1 MREIADRFRGEQ
13 PPEVQAVLLDFAFW
27 SAEQLAETWPC
38 PASMLDFLRR
48 RGDVPIEEF
57 LVAAEDM
64 TYALPEPS
72 MDPDLFDV
80 CYAAFST
87 LSRSWEAARMIVTL
101 RDDHWFKLRNRLAA
115 IELAPGVK
123 QASLFTGDMP

>member
-27 SAEQLAETWPC
+27 SAEQLAETWSC

-64 TYALPEPS
+64 TDALPEPS

-87 LSRSWEAARMIVTL
+87 LSRSWSTTT
-101 RDDHWFKLRNRLAA
+101 
-115 IELAPGVK
+115 
-123 QASLFTGDMP
+123 SLKFTKRTALPSFDSSKNEYCC